1 MFIQSLKYDYQTG
14 GILVEYVTKAEA
26 RKMSDMLSRS
36 IFGKG
41 ELEQFD
47 GLVTG
52 ITSVENYLV
61 VGTDAGA
68 DEMDQIIEFIKDE
81 ADPDQYDEDDYE
93 QKGTNESHDVPS
105 PFEDYIGEVS
115 GEMSIYFDEVGMR
128 NRFRD
133 KYYDALDNAKVRK
146 ELLHFFKDGVSEE
159 DAAVK
164 IIKIIDEV
172 ALNEDFSMGVEG
184 PTGLNQGIP
193 HGGPGKG
200 VLPKTLYNQKA
211 ETEESKEEKDD
222 DTEENLKK
230 LRDAKKLLKNEGY
243 VLEREVPEY
252 FCRNLFTLEDLEN
265 YLHDDDGFSWDEV
278 DCLIDHNREMISSM
292 LEQGKSPEEVS
303 ADLDDS
309 CLKDLEV

>member
-26 RKMSDMLSRS
+26 REMSAELCRS

-68 DEMDQIIEFIKDE
+68 DELDQIIEFIKDK

-93 QKGTNESHDVPS
+93 QKET
-105 PFEDYIGEVS
+105 
-115 GEMSIYFDEVGMR
+115 
-128 NRFRD
+128 
-133 KYYDALDNAKVRK
+133 
-146 ELLHFFKDGVSEE
+146 
-159 DAAVK
+159 
-164 IIKIIDEV
+164 
-172 ALNEDFSMGVEG
+172 NEDFSMGVSG

-200 VLPKTLYNQKA
+200 CLPKPLYNPNAKA
-211 ETEESKEEKDD
+211 VPPKEEDD
-222 DTEENLKK
+222 KDTEENLKK
-230 LRDAKKLLKNEGY
+230 LRAAKKLLKNEGY
-243 VLEREVPEY
+243 ILER
-252 FCRNLFTLEDLEN
+252 
-265 YLHDDDGFSWDEV
+265 
-278 DCLIDHNREMISSM
+278 I
-292 LEQGKSPEEVS
+292 
-303 ADLDDS
+303 
-309 CLKDLEV
+309 

>member
-93 QKGTNESHDVPS
+93 QKEANESHDS
-105 PFEDYIGEVS
+105 SLSEAEKILNS
-115 GEMSIYFDEVGMR
+115 AGM
-128 NRFRD
+128 
-133 KYYDALDNAKVRK
+133 KIVK
-146 ELLHFFKDGVSEE
+146 E
-159 DAAVK
+159 
-164 IIKIIDEV
+164 
-172 ALNEDFSMGVEG
+172 
-184 PTGLNQGIP
+184 
-193 HGGPGKG
+193 
-200 VLPKTLYNQKA
+200 
-211 ETEESKEEKDD
+211 
-222 DTEENLKK
+222 
-230 LRDAKKLLKNEGY
+230 
-243 VLEREVPEY
+243 
-252 FCRNLFTLEDLEN
+252 
-265 YLHDDDGFSWDEV
+265 
-278 DCLIDHNREMISSM
+278 
-292 LEQGKSPEEVS
+292 
-303 ADLDDS
+303 
-309 CLKDLEV
+309 